1 MIPSCERAGKEAHDD
16 CCALADPVDGRKSV
30 SSPVLL
36 PCPTTVSTLR
46 TLAHQVK
53 VCSKVAMRFRARCRE
68 REGIACG
75 GASEADWSLLKGG
88 SKQEKKVSA
97 LCGKCAQGGGVS
109 QFARGGVE
117 GKRGCKPASSTSLRC
132 LASWCLVR

>member
-46 TLAHQVK
+46 TAG
-53 VCSKVAMRFRARCRE
+53 SPG
-68 REGIACG
+68 EGVLE
-75 GASEADWSLLKGG
+75 SSHE
-88 SKQEKKVSA
+88 VS
-97 LCGKCAQGGGVS
+97 CEV
-109 QFARGGVE
+109 
-117 GKRGCKPASSTSLRC
+117 
-132 LASWCLVR
+132 